1 MLFQGKFADLNALL
15 EKRQEAA
22 IRDVRLEDDIIAA
35 YEAFWIN
42 DRSYESLF
50 NRWIAEFPN
59 SYLPYLARAKYFYNL
74 AFELRGGKWAS
85 ETSDK
90 QFQEMKF
97 YLSKSEQDIQQALQ
111 RHAKGIMP
119 YYLLVGMDRSNKPRA
134 GKPLLAKALEV
145 EPASL
150 HLRAKYLSGIT
161 PRWGGSYEEMQEI
174 IDESIGYLTQNPRLA
189 ILQGYPYYDAGD
201 LEASKSNYANAELLL
216 TKAISFGDDGMFL
229 KRRAGIRFFLD
240 KADEALRDINRAI
253 ELWPHDCD
261 YYDLRSKILA
271 SMKRRDEALRDIEQ
285 ADILSPGNEAV
296 AEQKKRLA
304 IGFEQKGYA
313 HQKSSDPQAAIGEY
327 NNALRANPDSAI
339 LYLRR
344 AKALIDQNKLD
355 DALVDLDRAVDLDPN
370 DFDTFLLLDWV
381 LTRRKDW
388 DRIIRGWDKY
398 IALHLDHS
406 RAYVERSRAF
416 YHKGDL
422 KSAVKDLK
430 KAADLGDED
439 GRQLYERFKGSVKE

>member
-1 MLFQGKFADLNALL
+1 
-15 EKRQEAA
+15 
-22 IRDVRLEDDIIAA
+22 
-35 YEAFWIN
+35 
-42 DRSYESLF
+42 
-50 NRWIAEFPN
+50 
-59 SYLPYLARAKYFYNL
+59 
-74 AFELRGGKWAS
+74 
-85 ETSDK
+85 
-90 QFQEMKF
+90 
-97 YLSKSEQDIQQALQ
+97 
-111 RHAKGIMP
+111 
-119 YYLLVGMDRSNKPRA
+119 
-134 GKPLLAKALEV
+134 
-145 EPASL
+145 
-150 HLRAKYLSGIT
+150 
-161 PRWGGSYEEMQEI
+161 
-174 IDESIGYLTQNPRLA
+174 
-189 ILQGYPYYDAGD
+189 
-201 LEASKSNYANAELLL
+201 
-216 TKAISFGDDGMFL
+216 
-229 KRRAGIRFFLD
+229 
-240 KADEALRDINRAI
+240 
-253 ELWPHDCD
+253 
-261 YYDLRSKILA
+261 
-271 SMKRRDEALRDIEQ
+271 MKRRDEALRDIEQ

-406 RAYVERSRAF
+406 RAYVERSGAF